1 MLTQLT
7 NVPFLRDNIRVCNV
21 KEQFV
26 ERFYVAVFLSL
37 HFIALEAPVQI
48 ILDLAFA
55 QFRLGQH
62 HLLGYLLDL
71 NALSVRQK
79 HATLHQSLCDLFSF
93 RIDRH

>member
-21 KEQFV
+21 KEQCV

-55 QFRLGQH
+55 
-62 HLLGYLLDL
+62 
-71 NALSVRQK
+71 
-79 HATLHQSLCDLFSF
+79 
-93 RIDRH
+93 